1 MKRYCKKNNMRKMII
16 QLSAIMLILLPSVVF
31 AQEPIARTLKGYFVV
46 GGGGGGDS
54 ESSNMR
60 IEGGAYTT
68 IQAVNILFGLGMP
81 FTLNR
86 DDTPS
91 SLHDYPCPHNN
102 FTDLG
107 NRKKGEE
114 VGMYGKFGI
123 EPIKNTG
130 FFIFGT
136 GGFTL
141 GKEIQLTQSN
151 ITRLYYTESET
162 TKTYGLFGGGIG
174 YFPMQGHFTAQVQ
187 YDNRMG
193 VTGNLG
199 FAW

>member
-1 MKRYCKKNNMRKMII
+1 MKRYCKIRNIQKMII
-16 QLSAIMLILLPSVVF
+16 HFSAIMLILLPSVVF
-31 AQEPIARTLKGYFVV
+31 AQEPIVRTLKGYIVV
-46 GGGGGGDS
+46 GGGGGGDA

-68 IQAVNILFGLGMP
+68 ARVVNILFGLGTP

-91 SLHDYPCPHNN
+91 SLHDHPSPTND

-107 NRKKGEE
+107 TRKKGEE
-114 VGMYGKFGI
+114 VGLYGKFGI
-123 EPIKNTG
+123 APIRNSG
-130 FFIFGT
+130 FFIFGM
-136 GGFTL
+136 GGFTW
-141 GKEIQLTQSN
+141 GQEIQLSRSN
-151 ITRLYYTESET
+151 VTRRYYTESET